1 VVTPPP
7 ASSPDDRRFAGLLSR
22 YRQYRQHYQY
32 RQYPWPEIACGALAV
47 VVNVLTLAGLR
58 VPYLGPA
65 LGFWFLILLPVYL
78 VATTSFWDGTGP
90 AERIGYSLACVLGG
104 LMTAGVLADLVLP
117 LVGVSR
123 PLDPVPVVLLAD
135 LLLAGLYLLRR
146 RFPGPRLEFAR
157 VRAVRHSL
165 RAEETRLLCGAALMT
180 VLAVLGA
187 NRVNNDA
194 GNQVSLIA
202 LGVAV
207 LVAAFLLLWR
217 QRVRELVI
225 LATLYLLSLGL
236 LLMTSLRGWFVTGHD
251 IQTEYQVFQL
261 TQAHG
266 SWQIAQFHNAYN
278 ACLSITI
285 LPAELADVLRVD
297 GPYIYKLFFQLLF
310 AACPV
315 LVYAIAR
322 RYWSVP
328 VAILGA
334 IYFIGFPTFFTDMPF
349 INRQEIG
356 LLFVC
361 VAVLAITSETWGVR
375 RCRLTFLAACVG
387 VEISHYSSM
396 YIFLGI
402 LAVAWVV
409 RAAMRVPQQAR
420 PVKAAHAEPPPWASP
435 VRVVGIGSLLAVAVV
450 TIGWGFLA
458 TQSAG
463 AVMTDAAASISGLL
477 GHSAGTRSSN
487 VSYSLLFGHTQTPQ
501 QVLNDYNNSI
511 LKLRAAT
518 AGQTSY
524 LERASVASQVR
535 VKAVAEPLLPLTG
548 AGRLLADAGIP
559 VAGVNTAIRLAA
571 AYGEQIFVVAGVI
584 AFFVLRRL
592 RRQVGWEFFCL
603 CLGCVA
609 VLGAVTVLPDLSVDY
624 GILRVFQE
632 SLVLIAPVLVT
643 GSIAIFR
650 AFGEAWAPR
659 IAAAVGVGILVS
671 TTGLL
676 PQVLGGYPAQLS
688 LNNSGPYYNDYY
700 VHPQEAAGTQW
711 LSGQLGVLPSGVQA
725 THAANRFLFTGPG
738 SVTGQQ
744 FVEDAFPSLLRQ
756 HAWVILDYSILHGG
770 LASVSYDGDIIPY
783 KYPTDVLSDSKNL
796 VYNNGGMQIYR

>member
-1 VVTPPP
+1 MAEATRQEILP
-7 ASSPDDRRFAGLLSR
+7 AEPHTARGWRG
-22 YRQYRQHYQY
+22 
-32 RQYPWPEIACGALAV
+32 YPWPEIAGCGLALI
-47 VVNVLTLAGLR
+47 VNVLALTGVG
-58 VPYLGPA
+58 VPFLGPA
-65 LGFWFLILLPVYL
+65 LGFCFLIVLPVYL
-78 VATTSFWDGTGP
+78 IATTSFLAGTSQ
-90 AERIGYSLACVLGG
+90 AERLGYSLACVLGALMLGG
-104 LMTAGVLADLVLP
+104 LAADLILP
-117 LVGVSR
+117 FAGVSR

-135 LLLAGLYLLRR
+135 LLLAGCYLLRR
-146 RFPGPRLEFAR
+146 RFPGQALTWTQLNR
-157 VRAVRHSL
+157 VRHAVRA
-165 RAEETRLLCGAALMT
+165 RETRLIGASALVV

-187 NRVNNDA
+187 NRLNNGA
-194 GNQVSLIA
+194 GDQVSLAA
-202 LGVAV
+202 LAVAV
-207 LVAAFLLLWR
+207 LTAGFLLWWR
-217 QRVRELVI
+217 NEVREIATLV
-225 LATLYLLSLGL
+225 TLYLLSLGL
-236 LLMTSLRGWFVTGHD
+236 LLMTSLRGWYVTGHD

-266 SWQIAQFHNAYN
+266 SWQIGAFHNAYN

-285 LPAELADVLRVD
+285 LPTVLGDVLRVD

-315 LVYAIAR
+315 LVYTIAR
-322 RYWSVP
+322 RYWPVP
-328 VAILGA
+328 VAMLA
-334 IYFIGFPTFFTDMPF
+334 ALYFIGFPTFFTDMPF
-349 INRQEIG
+349 INRQEVG
-356 LLFVC
+356 LIFVC
-361 VAVLAITSETWGVR
+361 VAVLLITNESWSVR
-375 RCRLTFLAACVG
+375 TRRLAFIAACVG

-402 LAVAWVV
+402 LAVAWAV
-409 RAAMRVPQQAR
+409 RAIMRVPHQVR

-435 VRVVGIGSLLAVAVV
+435 VRIVGIGSLLAVAVV

-463 AVMTDAAASISGLL
+463 AVLSDASASISGLL
-477 GHSAGTRSSN
+477 GHSAGTRSGN
-487 VSYSLLFGHTQTPQ
+487 VGYSLLFGKTQTSQ
-501 QVLNDYNNSI
+501 QVLNDYNASI

-518 AGQTSY
+518 AHETSY
-524 LERASVASQVR
+524 LETAGVASHDQ
-535 VKAVAEPLLPLTG
+535 VKALAEPLLPLTG
-548 AGRLLADAGIP
+548 AGHLLADAGVP

-571 AYGEQIFVVAGVI
+571 AYGEQVFVAAGVI
-584 AFFVLRRL
+584 AFLVVRRV

-603 CLGCVA
+603 CLGCLV

-632 SLVLIAPVLVT
+632 SLIVLAPVLVS

-650 AFGEAWAPR
+650 AFGEAWAPKL
-659 IAAAVGVGILVS
+659 AAALCVGFLIS

-676 PQVLGGYPAQLS
+676 PQVLGDYPAQLS

-711 LSGQLGVLPSGVQA
+711 LSSQLGVLPSGLQA
-725 THAANRFLFTGPG
+725 THATNRFLFTSPG
-738 SVTGQQ
+738 TVTGKQ

-783 KYPTDVLSDSKNL
+783 KYPVRVLSQNKNL
-796 VYNNGGMQIYR
+796 VYDNGGMEIYR